1 MGDSSIAV
9 LVPYLAAPL
18 TPDRIRTMK
27 PVAPPDTAPAADS
40 GVDDAKS
47 SRTRKPSK
55 KTIKTK
61 EQIIEGALA
70 CLIEDGV
77 AGATTRKIA
86 AQAGVPLAALHYH
99 FSSKESLL
107 SAVLEW
113 LTKKLKHAISA
124 EAAPCRNLAECIERV
139 LLADWKIAEQN
150 REIQTVQYELTLFA
164 LRSTESAWLAKGQYE
179 DYLHAH
185 EQVFSQYIDTSD
197 TQQVARIRELSQ
209 LALTGIDGIILL
221 DLAAPDEARSKAAV
235 HNLIRSLQNSYG

>member
-1 MGDSSIAV
+1 
-9 LVPYLAAPL
+9 
-18 TPDRIRTMK
+18 MK
-27 PVAPPDTAPAADS
+27 PVVPPDTELAADK
-40 GVDDAKS
+40 GIDEAKPP
-47 SRTRKPSK
+47 RARKTSK
-55 KTIKTK
+55 KTVKTQ

-70 CLIEDGV
+70 CLIADGV

-107 SAVLEW
+107 FAVLEY
-113 LTKKLKHAISA
+113 LTEKIKHAISA
-124 EAAPCRNLAECIERV
+124 EAAPCKNLAQCIERV

-164 LRSTESAWLAKGQYE
+164 LRTKEAAWLAKGQYE

-185 EQVFSQYIDTSD
+185 EQVFSQYVDTSD
-197 TQQVARIRELSQ
+197 AQEVARIRELSQ

-221 DLAAPDEARSKAAV
+221 DLAAPDARRSKAAV
-235 HNLIRSLQNSYG
+235 RNLIRSLQKTYG